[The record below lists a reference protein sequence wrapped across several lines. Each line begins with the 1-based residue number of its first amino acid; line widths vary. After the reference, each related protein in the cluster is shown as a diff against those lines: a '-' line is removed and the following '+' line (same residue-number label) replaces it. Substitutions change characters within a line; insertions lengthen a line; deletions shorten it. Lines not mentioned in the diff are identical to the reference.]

1 LVLLAPFG
9 LTLMLMVL
17 PAALPKVV
25 AAARE
30 LWRGRAQRAGLAAA
44 AVCALLAIFL
54 FFHPQFG
61 LEPWMPIIL
70 TPTGVMGSLELSGHR
85 PAAQPPIACGLVAA
99 AVLCAVALLTS
110 RALACASWPRWR
122 RWQDFWLPQNRA
134 IAAPALLLFATA
146 YVVLLIPRADW
157 HWLNDRYALPLIP
170 IGAIFLLLETPTRPL
185 TRCALSMAASWIL
198 LGVFAVYALATTQD
212 LLALARARGD
222 AVQRLSD
229 AGVLPTEIAA
239 GFEYD
244 CWVQLLSTGFIND
257 YRLPV
262 ALFKPDVGMTPSLRP
277 LYRVEF
283 EPQRDT
289 IRSSFGVVD
298 YFSAIP
304 PFHRRLF
311 IDQFANPW
319 WTDPARLRTAGHPP
333 PLSFESY
340 Y

>member
-1 LVLLAPFG
+1 V
-9 LTLMLMVL
+9 
-17 PAALPKVV
+17 
-25 AAARE
+25 
-30 LWRGRAQRAGLAAA
+30 
-44 AVCALLAIFL
+44 

-70 TPTGVMGSLELSGHR
+70 TPLGAMGSLELSGHR
-85 PAAQPPIACGLVAA
+85 PAAQPPIVCGLVAA
-99 AVLCAVALLTS
+99 AVLCAVALLAS
-110 RALACASWPRWR
+110 RSLARTSWPRWR
-122 RWQDFWLPQNRA
+122 HVRDFWLPQTRA

-146 YVVLLIPRADW
+146 YALALVPRADW
-157 HWLNDRYALPLIP
+157 HWLSDRYALPLIP
-170 IGAIFLLLETPTRPL
+170 IGAIFLSRQTRTRPSNRAAGS
-185 TRCALSMAASWIL
+185 TAASWIL

-212 LLALARARGD
+212 VLALARARGD
-222 AVQRLSD
+222 AVQRLRD
-229 AGVLPTEIAA
+229 AGVSPTAIAA

-257 YRLPV
+257 YRLP
-262 ALFKPDVGMTPSLRP
+262 ASLFKPDVGMTPSLRP

-283 EPQRDT
+283 EPLRDT
-289 IRSSFGVVD
+289 NRSRFGAVD

-319 WTDPARLRTAGHPP
+319 WTDAAKLRAAGHPP
-333 PLSFESY
+333 PMEFESY

>member
-1 LVLLAPFG
+1 
-9 LTLMLMVL
+9 
-17 PAALPKVV
+17 
-25 AAARE
+25 
-30 LWRGRAQRAGLAAA
+30 
-44 AVCALLAIFL
+44 
-54 FFHPQFG
+54 
-61 LEPWMPIIL
+61 
-70 TPTGVMGSLELSGHR
+70 
-85 PAAQPPIACGLVAA
+85 
-99 AVLCAVALLTS
+99 
-110 RALACASWPRWR
+110 
-122 RWQDFWLPQNRA
+122 
-134 IAAPALLLFATA
+134 
-146 YVVLLIPRADW
+146 
-157 HWLNDRYALPLIP
+157 
-170 IGAIFLLLETPTRPL
+170 
-185 TRCALSMAASWIL
+185 
-198 LGVFAVYALATTQD
+198 
-212 LLALARARGD
+212 LALARARGD

-262 ALFKPDVGMTPSLRP
+262 SLFKPDVGMTPSLRP